1 MHHESAIVGTRWH
14 VILLNAVRAYA
25 TGTYTMKDAVSVTV
39 FPICAICSRPVRL
52 ETAKTDE
59 RGRTV
64 HEERYLQELK
74 LSVLRT
80 EPKP

>member
-1 MHHESAIVGTRWH
+1 
-14 VILLNAVRAYA
+14 
-25 TGTYTMKDAVSVTV
+25 MKDALPVKV
-39 FPICAICSRPVRL
+39 FPTCAICSRPVRL

-64 HEERYLQELK
+64 HEECYLQKLK